1 MDATARTSGWSLSS
15 PTPGSPAHSIV
26 LAPLR
31 SWTTVRR
38 SLPIQWPGN
47 RTNPAARSHPRAA
60 DHPTE
65 LAPLPS
71 RSVALTRSWCVD
83 GAPAGA
89 DPASPCRR
97 RTSSRCRET
106 PKHWR
111 GTSMAASGSCPAPAP
126 QSCLQHAR
134 PARADRWFSGCRP
147 RPLGYPW
154 CHSCSRYLRPRSPQA
169 RAMGKRLPLCAT
181 MPRRTRHVDH
191 SASRQPHHRPP
202 TQSHARHRESV
213 AGPAKSCRST
223 AHRLSGTGQQRD

>member
-15 PTPGSPAHSIV
+15 PTPESRVHSIGPG
-26 LAPLR
+26 PLR
-31 SWTTVRR
+31 SSTTARR
-38 SLPIQWPGN
+38 TLRIRWPGN
-47 RTNPAARSHPRAA
+47 RTNPAAPSHPPAIDR
-60 DHPTE
+60 PTAS
-65 LAPLPS
+65 APL
-71 RSVALTRSWCVD
+71 RSGSAALTRSWCVN
-83 GAPAGA
+83 GVPAGA

-97 RTSSRCRET
+97 QTSSRCRET
-106 PKHWR
+106 PRHWR

-154 CHSCSRYLRPRSPQA
+154 CHLCSKYPQLRSPQA
-169 RAMGKRLPLCAT
+169 RAMRKPALHRAT
-181 MPRRTRHVDH
+181 MTHTTRRVDH

-213 AGPAKSCRST
+213 AGPAKSCRLI
-223 AHRLSGTGQQRD
+223 ARRVSGTGQQRD